1 MQLEDDDTDV
11 LLSRV
16 HDCAEDKIIGFVENL
31 EVWKPFIPNTVR
43 NDGMFTRRS
52 YTVTRTLRK
61 NTLSIGFRI
70 YKIISHPQIEDVD
83 ELLTISVHLKENSV
97 IVKVLSIYPPK
108 NGFTRWAQF
117 SSEGMG
123 QASKVETRRIEY
135 DDPKAD
141 KSGYS
146 NKEILDILDDIIGV
160 VNDLKNKYRD
170 MGFIEIKER
179 SVLI

>member
-16 HDCAEDKIIGFVENL
+16 HNCAEDKIIGFVENL
-31 EVWKPFIPNTVR
+31 DVWKPFIPNTVR
-43 NDGMFTRRS
+43 NDGIFNRRS
-52 YTVTRTLRK
+52 YTVTRTFRK
-61 NTLSIGFRI
+61 GTLSIGFRI
-70 YKIISHPQIEDVD
+70 YKVISHPQIEDLD
-83 ELLTISVHLKENSV
+83 ELLTICVYSKENSV
-97 IVKVLSIYPPK
+97 VVKVLSIYPPE

-123 QASKVETRRIEY
+123 QASEVETRRIEY

-141 KSGYS
+141 ESGYS
-146 NKEILDILDDIIGV
+146 NKEILDILDDVIGV
-160 VNDLKNKYRD
+160 VNDLRNKYRD
-170 MGFIEIKER
+170 MGFIEIKES